1 MSLNI
6 VILAAGMGKRMKSRL
21 PKVLHPLAGKPLLE
35 HVVST
40 ANTLHPERVLVV
52 HGHGGDQVKHALS
65 CCAVTWVE
73 QTELLGTGDAVR
85 RTLDHLP
92 DEGPV
97 LILYG
102 DVPLITSETLTR
114 LVIASEGN
122 ALGLLTAFLEDPH
135 GYGRIMRAPGGRV
148 SAIIEE
154 KDATPQQRLINEINT
169 GLMCVD
175 AAHLKLW
182 IRQLNNDNAQKEY
195 YLTDIIA
202 MAVSNEVMVNT
213 VHPEA
218 IPEILGVNDKRQ
230 LAELERVMQRRQA
243 DRLMCDGLMLAD
255 PERFD
260 LRGSLTF
267 GCDCQLDVNVLVEG
281 DVTLG
286 CGVKVGPQVVLR
298 NCTIGDNVVVHP
310 FSHIDGATI
319 GHHAV
324 IGPYA
329 RLRPGT
335 NLDEH
340 VHIGNFVETKKA
352 SIGAG
357 SKANHLTYLGDCRIG
372 RECNIGAGTIT
383 CNYDGVNKHETLIGD
398 RVFVGSDTQLIAPV
412 TVEDDA
418 TLAAGTT
425 LRKKAPASS
434 LTLTYVA
441 QKSLPNWKRPIKKT
455 TGNSADSAST
465 ASRHPREE

>member
-1 MSLNI
+1 
-6 VILAAGMGKRMKSRL
+6 
-21 PKVLHPLAGKPLLE
+21 
-35 HVVST
+35 
-40 ANTLHPERVLVV
+40 
-52 HGHGGDQVKHALS
+52 
-65 CCAVTWVE
+65 
-73 QTELLGTGDAVR
+73 
-85 RTLDHLP
+85 
-92 DEGPV
+92 
-97 LILYG
+97 
-102 DVPLITSETLTR
+102 
-114 LVIASEGN
+114 
-122 ALGLLTAFLEDPH
+122 
-135 GYGRIMRAPGGRV
+135 
-148 SAIIEE
+148 
-154 KDATPQQRLINEINT
+154 
-169 GLMCVD
+169 
-175 AAHLKLW
+175 
-182 IRQLNNDNAQKEY
+182 
-195 YLTDIIA
+195 
-202 MAVSNEVMVNT
+202 
-213 VHPEA
+213 
-218 IPEILGVNDKRQ
+218 
-230 LAELERVMQRRQA
+230 
-243 DRLMCDGLMLAD
+243 
-255 PERFD
+255 
-260 LRGSLTF
+260 
-267 GCDCQLDVNVLVEG
+267 
-281 DVTLG
+281 
-286 CGVKVGPQVVLR
+286 VGPQVVLR